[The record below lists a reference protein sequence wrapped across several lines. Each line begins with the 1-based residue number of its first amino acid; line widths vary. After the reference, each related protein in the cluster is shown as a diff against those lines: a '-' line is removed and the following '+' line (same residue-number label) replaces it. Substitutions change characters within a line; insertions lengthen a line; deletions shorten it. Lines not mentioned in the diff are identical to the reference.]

1 VSSKKQQ
8 TTRILINALSARQG
22 GGQTYLINLLE
33 RFPAD
38 LLAEVYVL
46 APESLALPPNGSSIK
61 RISVEWPVENP
72 FGRAVWEK
80 LHLAKLASRLGADV
94 LFCPGGI
101 VGTCPPL
108 GCKSVTM
115 FRNMIPFNSTV
126 RRKYR
131 PGYMKFRNFLLRKSL
146 LESMAHADLVIFLSD
161 YARGVIEREVR
172 GQLRNAVT
180 IPHGVAP
187 VFRDKARTNP
197 AASYVNQWPG
207 GYFLYASTLDYYKAQ
222 LQVVQAYALLKQ
234 KRPTPEK
241 LVLAGPEYPAYGRL
255 VREEIGKLALE
266 NDVVITGALSH
277 SAMPAMY
284 RNAVLNIFA
293 SECENCPNILIEAL
307 ASGRPVFSSSYPP
320 MPEFAGEAAVYFDPK
335 SPRDLAEKLAAVLA
349 DQARMKDLAEK
360 AQKQSQHYD
369 WDISA
374 HKTWRLIHQLA
385 QS

>member
-1 VSSKKQQ
+1 M
-8 TTRILINALSARQG
+8 
-22 GGQTYLINLLE
+22 INLLE
-33 RFPAD
+33 RFPPD
-38 LLAEVYVL
+38 FTAEVYVL
-46 APESLALPPNGSSIK
+46 APQCLELPSNGSIIK

-72 FGRAVWEK
+72 FARAIWEK
-80 LHLAKLASRLGADV
+80 LHLPKLLSRIGASV

-101 VGTCPPL
+101 IGAHPPR

-115 FRNMIPFNSTV
+115 FRNMIPFDSTV

-131 PGYMKFRNFLLRKSL
+131 LGYMKCRNILLRRSL
-146 LESMAHADLVIFLSD
+146 RESMAHADLVIFLSD

-172 GQLRNAVT
+172 GKLGNAVT

-187 VFRDKARTNP
+187 VFRDKASTNP
-197 AASYVNQWPG
+197 VVSCVNQWPD
-207 GYFLYASTLDYYKAQ
+207 GYFLYVSTLDYYKGQ

-241 LVLAGPEYPAYGRL
+241 LILVGPEYPEYGRL
-255 VREEIGKLALE
+255 VREEIRKLALE

-277 SAMPAMY
+277 REMPALY

-320 MPEFAGEAAVYFDPK
+320 MPEFAGEAAVYFDPR
-335 SPRDLAEKLAAVLA
+335 SPRDLAEKLAMVLA
-349 DQARMKDLAEK
+349 DPVRMKDLAGRAE
-360 AQKQSQHYD
+360 KQSQHYD
-369 WDISA
+369 WDLSA